1 MKDPWRAA
9 VVGKTDRVEKAKS
22 KLSARVE
29 PFWLNPATIKGTVAM
44 VGGGA
49 ILAFPGESLL
59 ILRIV
64 LGVALIVTGAADLWF
79 HLRGR
84 KPGNRVRD
92 LAEGLL
98 TVGLGVLF
106 LVFPAETLKVIMVII
121 GVYFGLRGVTVTVAA
136 IKDRGSE
143 TWLLDLARGAFFL
156 VFAAVIVVLPEA
168 VFAGFVA
175 ALAAAAVVLGGVM
188 LAYGI
193 QHHSEDALVDVD
205 AGSVSQIVRDW
216 MMLQDVGDDR
226 RDEIDDGLYFEQ
238 PDRTN
243 KLVAWWV
250 MLLLSVAI
258 ATFGILQDS
267 TAVVIGAMLIAPLMT
282 PIIGTAA
289 AAVNGWPRRITT
301 SLGMIA
307 AGVSASIGL
316 AFIIG
321 AWAPQLI
328 PLATNSQV
336 TSRVSPNIID
346 MGIALAAG
354 AAGAFANVNKR
365 VSASIAGVAIA
376 VALVPP
382 LGVVGL
388 TLHAGMLGE
397 AFGAFLL
404 FLTNLVS
411 IILAAMIVFALT
423 GFAPVSR
430 MKENSNEI
438 KRVAITVSI
447 ATMVIAIPLAFTV
460 SSVIAVAANQAN
472 AQKAVETWL
481 ENSPELELSR
491 IEVRGSNVSIIVT
504 GPENT
509 PPIQDLEDALTET
522 IGKPVTVEVE
532 HIPAIVVIYS
542 DADGETRTEVGD
554 R

>member
-1 MKDPWRAA
+1 MAKA
-9 VVGKTDRVEKAKS
+9 GKVQKAKAQ
-22 KLSARVE
+22 LSARVE
-29 PFWLNPATIKGTVAM
+29 PFWLNPATIKGTVAI
-44 VGGGA
+44 VGGVA
-49 ILAFPGESLL
+49 ILGFPAESLL
-59 ILRIV
+59 VLRIV
-64 LGVALIVTGAADLWF
+64 LGAALIVTGLGDLWF

-84 KPGNRVRD
+84 KDGNRIRD
-92 LAEGLL
+92 IGEGLL

-106 LVFPAETLKVIMVII
+106 LVFPAKTLHVIMLIA
-121 GVYFGLRGVTVTVAA
+121 GVYLAVRGVIVIAGA
-136 IKDRGSE
+136 IKSRGSE
-143 TWLLDLARGAFFL
+143 TWALDLARGLFFI
-156 VFAAVIVVLPEA
+156 VFAAFMLLLPEA
-168 VFAGFVA
+168 VFSGFIV

-188 LAYGI
+188 LAYGM
-193 QHHSEDALVDVD
+193 QHHNEDALVDVD

-216 MMLQDVGDDR
+216 MMLQDVGDAR

-289 AAVNGWPRRITT
+289 GAVNGWPMRVTS
-301 SLGMIA
+301 SLGMVA
-307 AGVSASIGL
+307 AGVGASIGL

-336 TSRVSPNIID
+336 TSRVNPNIID

-354 AAGAFANVNKR
+354 AAGAFASVNKR

-388 TLHAGMLGE
+388 TLHAGMLSD
-397 AFGAFLL
+397 AFGALML
-404 FLTNLVS
+404 FMTNLVS
-411 IILAAMIVFALT
+411 IILAAMVVFALT
-423 GFAPVSR
+423 GFAPVSKMR
-430 MKENSNEI
+430 ENANQI
-438 KRVAITVSI
+438 KRVAIAVGI
-447 ATMVIAIPLAFTV
+447 AALVIAIPLAFTV
-460 SSVIAVAANQAN
+460 SSIIQTAAHQTEAR
-472 AQKAVETWL
+472 KATETWL
-481 ENSPELELSR
+481 EDAPELEIGR
-491 IEVRGSNVSIIVT
+491 IDVDGSEVSIIVT
-504 GPENT
+504 GPEAI
-509 PPIQDLEDALTET
+509 PAIQDLEDALAEAF
-522 IGKPVTVEVE
+522 GKPATVTVE
-532 HIPAIVVIYS
+532 HIPAIVVVYS
-542 DADGETRTEVGD
+542 DEKGETRTEVGD
-554 R
+554 DK

>member
-1 MKDPWRAA
+1 MAKA
-9 VVGKTDRVEKAKS
+9 GKVQKAKAQ
-22 KLSARVE
+22 LSARVE
-29 PFWLNPATIKGTVAM
+29 PFWLNPATIKGTVAI
-44 VGGGA
+44 VGGVA
-49 ILAFPGESLL
+49 ILGFPAESLL
-59 ILRIV
+59 VLRIV
-64 LGVALIVTGAADLWF
+64 LGAALIVTGLADLWF

-84 KPGNRVRD
+84 KDGNRIRD
-92 LAEGLL
+92 IGEGLL

-106 LVFPAETLKVIMVII
+106 LVFPAKTLHVIMLIA
-121 GVYFGLRGVTVTVAA
+121 GVYLAVRGVIVIAGA
-136 IKDRGSE
+136 IKSRGSE
-143 TWLLDLARGAFFL
+143 TWALDLARGLFFI
-156 VFAAVIVVLPEA
+156 VFAAFMLLLPEA
-168 VFAGFVA
+168 VFSGFIV

-188 LAYGI
+188 LAYGM
-193 QHHSEDALVDVD
+193 QHHNEDALVDVD

-216 MMLQDVGDDR
+216 MMLQDVGDAR

-289 AAVNGWPRRITT
+289 GAVNGWPMRVTS
-301 SLGMIA
+301 SLGMVA
-307 AGVSASIGL
+307 AGVGASIGL

-336 TSRVSPNIID
+336 TSRVNPNIID

-354 AAGAFANVNKR
+354 AAGAFASVNKR

-388 TLHAGMLGE
+388 TLHAGMLSD
-397 AFGAFLL
+397 AFGALML
-404 FLTNLVS
+404 FMTNLVS
-411 IILAAMIVFALT
+411 IILAAMVVFALT
-423 GFAPVSR
+423 GFAPVSKMR
-430 MKENSNEI
+430 ENANQI
-438 KRVAITVSI
+438 KRVAIAVGI
-447 ATMVIAIPLAFTV
+447 AALVIAIPLAFTV
-460 SSVIAVAANQAN
+460 SSIIQTAAHQTEAR
-472 AQKAVETWL
+472 KATETWL
-481 ENSPELELSR
+481 EDAPELEIGR
-491 IEVRGSNVSIIVT
+491 IDVDGSEVSIIVT
-504 GPENT
+504 GPEAI
-509 PPIQDLEDALTET
+509 PAIQDLEDALAEAF
-522 IGKPVTVEVE
+522 GKPATVTVE
-532 HIPAIVVIYS
+532 HIPAIVVVYS
-542 DADGETRTEVGD
+542 DEKGETRTEVGD
-554 R
+554 DK

>member
-1 MKDPWRAA
+1 MAKT
-9 VVGKTDRVEKAKS
+9 GKVQEAKAQ
-22 KLSARVE
+22 LSARVE
-29 PFWLNPATIKGTVAM
+29 PFWLNPATIKGTVAI
-44 VGGGA
+44 VGGVV
-49 ILAFPGESLL
+49 ILGFPAESLL
-59 ILRIV
+59 VLRVV
-64 LGVALIVTGAADLWF
+64 LGVALIVTGLGDLWF

-84 KPGNRVRD
+84 KEGNRIRD
-92 LAEGLL
+92 IGEGVL

-106 LVFPAETLKVIMVII
+106 LAFPAETLHVIMRIAGAYLAV
-121 GVYFGLRGVTVTVAA
+121 RGVIVTGGA
-136 IKDRGSE
+136 IKNRDSD
-143 TWLLDLARGAFFL
+143 TWGLDLARGLFFI
-156 VFAAVIVVLPEA
+156 VFAGFMLLLPEA
-168 VFAGFVA
+168 VFSGFIV
-175 ALAAAAVVLGGVM
+175 ALAALAVVLGGVM

-193 QHHSEDALVDVD
+193 QNHDEDALVDVD

-216 MMLQDVGDDR
+216 MMLQDVGDAR
-226 RDEIDDGLYFEQ
+226 RDEIDDGLYFEP
-238 PDRTN
+238 PDHTN

-250 MLLLSVAI
+250 MLLLSVTI

-289 AAVNGWPRRITT
+289 GAVNGWPMRVTS

-307 AGVSASIGL
+307 AGVGASIGL

-336 TSRVSPNIID
+336 TSRVNPNIID

-354 AAGAFANVNKR
+354 AAGAFASVNKR

-388 TLHAGMLGE
+388 TLHAGMLGD
-397 AFGAFLL
+397 ALGALTL

-411 IILAAMIVFALT
+411 IILAAMVVFALT
-423 GFAPVSR
+423 GFAPVSK
-430 MKENSNEI
+430 MKKNAVHI
-438 KRVAITVSI
+438 KRVAMTVGI
-447 ATMVIAIPLAFTV
+447 AALIIAIPLAFTV
-460 SSVIAVAANQAN
+460 SSIIQTAAHQTDAR
-472 AQKAVETWL
+472 KATEAWL
-481 ENSPELELSR
+481 EDAPQLELGLIGVS
-491 IEVRGSNVSIIVT
+491 GSDVSIIVT
-504 GPENT
+504 GPEEI
-509 PPIQDLEDALTET
+509 PPIQDLEDALTDSF
-522 IGKPVTVEVE
+522 GKPVTVTVE

-542 DADGETRTEVGD
+542 DTDGETRAEIRDG
-554 R
+554 

>member
-1 MKDPWRAA
+1 VSKSDRASEA
-9 VVGKTDRVEKAKS
+9 KAR
-22 KLSARVE
+22 LSARVE

-49 ILAFPGESLL
+49 ILAFPGEAILV
-59 ILRIV
+59 LRIV
-64 LGVALIVTGAADLWF
+64 LGIALIITGGTDLWF
-79 HLRGR
+79 HLRSG
-84 KPGNRVRD
+84 KSSNRVRD
-92 LAEGLL
+92 LVEGLL

-106 LVFPAETLKVIMVII
+106 LVWPGQTLRVIMLII
-121 GVYFGLRGVTVTVAA
+121 GVYFAIRGVTVVIAA
-136 IKDRGSE
+136 LKERGSD
-143 TWLLDLARGAFFL
+143 TWGLDLARGVFFL
-156 VFAAVIVVLPEA
+156 VFAVIIILLPEA
-168 VFAGFVA
+168 VFGGFVA

-188 LAYGI
+188 LAFGI
-193 QHHSEDALVDVD
+193 QHHNDDALVDVD

-258 ATFGILQDS
+258 ATFGVLQDS

-289 AAVNGWPRRITT
+289 GAVNGWPKRVTA

-328 PLATNSQV
+328 PLASNTQV

-388 TLHAGMLGE
+388 TLHAGMYGD

-404 FLTNLVS
+404 FMTNLVS
-411 IILAAMIVFALT
+411 IILAAMVVFALT

-430 MKENSNEI
+430 MKENANEI

-447 ATMVIAIPLAFTV
+447 AAIVIAIPLAFTV
-460 SSVIAVAANQAN
+460 SSVLSTAAHQAD
-472 AQKAVETWL
+472 AQKAVDEWL
-481 ENSPELELSR
+481 EESPELELGR
-491 IEVRGSNVSIIVT
+491 IEVKGSDVSIVVT

-509 PPIQDLEDALTET
+509 PPIQDLEDALTESF
-522 IGKPVTVEVE
+522 GKPVTVEVE

-542 DADGETRTEVGD
+542 DADGKTRTEVTGD

>member
-1 MKDPWRAA
+1 MSESD
-9 VVGKTDRVEKAKS
+9 
-22 KLSARVE
+22 SASGPGSSFSSRIE
-29 PFWLNPATIKGTVAM
+29 PFWLNPATIKGTVAI
-44 VGGGA
+44 VAGA
-49 ILAFPGESLL
+49 SILAFPAATLL
-59 ILRIV
+59 VLRSV
-64 LGVALIVTGAADLWF
+64 LGIALIVSGAVDLWF
-79 HLRGR
+79 HIRGSASGERLRDIVEGTLT
-84 KPGNRVRD
+84 V
-92 LAEGLL
+92 ATGLL
-98 TVGLGVLF
+98 FV
-106 LVFPAETLKVIMVII
+106 VFPVETVKAIFMFGAAYLVVRGVVIM
-121 GVYFGLRGVTVTVAA
+121 GGA
-136 IKDRGSE
+136 IHQRGSD
-143 TWLLDLARGAFFL
+143 TWALDLARGLFL
-156 VFAAVIVVLPEA
+156 IVFAGLVLILPEA
-168 VFAGFVA
+168 AISGFVVS
-175 ALAAAAVVLGGVM
+175 LAAAAVVIGGVM

-193 QHHSEDALVDVD
+193 QHHSEDTLVDVD
-205 AGSVSQIVRDW
+205 AGSVSAIVRDW
-216 MMLQDVGDDR
+216 MMLQDVGDER
-226 RDEIDDGLYFEQ
+226 RDEIDDSLYFEK

-289 AAVNGWPRRITT
+289 GAVNGQPMRVTT

-307 AGVSASIGL
+307 AGVGASIGL
-316 AFIIG
+316 AFVIG

-328 PLATNSQV
+328 PLESNSQV

-354 AAGAFANVNKR
+354 AAGAFANVNRR

-388 TLHAGMLGE
+388 TLHAG
-397 AFGAFLL
+397 AFGDALGAFIL

-423 GFAPVSR
+423 GFAPISR
-430 MKENSNEI
+430 MKENANEI

-447 ATMVIAIPLAFTV
+447 AAILIAIPLAFTV
-460 SSVIAVAANQAN
+460 SSVLETAARQSDAQEAVDD
-472 AQKAVETWL
+472 WL
-481 ENSPELELSR
+481 NDSTDLDVNR
-491 IEVRGSNVSIIVT
+491 IEVKNSEVSVIVT
-504 GPENT
+504 GAEAIPDV
-509 PPIQDLEDALTET
+509 QSLEDALTESF
-522 IGKPVTVEVE
+522 GRPVTILVE
-532 HIPAIVVIYS
+532 HIPSVVVIYS
-542 DADGETRTEVGD
+542 DAEGETRTEVQDD

>member
-1 MKDPWRAA
+1 MQGREPI
-9 VVGKTDRVEKAKS
+9 VGKSDKAEKAKAR
-22 KLSARVE
+22 LSARVE
-29 PFWLNPATIKGTVAM
+29 PFWLNPATIKGTVAL

-49 ILAFPGESLL
+49 MLAFPSEATLV
-59 ILRIV
+59 LRLV
-64 LGVALIVTGAADLWF
+64 LGIALIITGGTDLWF
-79 HLRGR
+79 HLRGQ

-92 LAEGLL
+92 LVEGLL
-98 TVGLGVLF
+98 TVGVGVLF
-106 LVFPAETLKVIMVII
+106 LVWPGQTLRVIMLITGI
-121 GVYFGLRGVTVTVAA
+121 YFAARGVTLTIGA
-136 IKDRGSE
+136 IRERGSDM
-143 TWLLDLARGAFFL
+143 WALDLARGGFFL
-156 VFAAVIVVLPEA
+156 VFAAVIVALPEA
-168 VFAGFVA
+168 VFAGF
-175 ALAAAAVVLGGVM
+175 LAVLAVAAVVIGGVM
-188 LAYGI
+188 LAYGV
-193 QHHSEDALVDVD
+193 QHHSDDALVDVD

-216 MMLQDVGDDR
+216 MMLQDVGDQR

-289 AAVNGWPRRITT
+289 GAVNGWPMRVTT

-307 AGVSASIGL
+307 AGVGASIGL
-316 AFIIG
+316 AFVIG

-354 AAGAFANVNKR
+354 AAGAFASVNKR

-388 TLHAGMLGE
+388 TMHAGMYGDS
-397 AFGAFLL
+397 FGAFLL

-411 IILAAMIVFALT
+411 IILAAMVVFALT
-423 GFAPVSR
+423 GFSPVSR
-430 MKENSNEI
+430 MKENAIEI
-438 KRVAITVSI
+438 KRVAITVATAAVLI
-447 ATMVIAIPLAFTV
+447 AVPLAFTV
-460 SSVIAVAANQAN
+460 TSVLQTAADQNEAR
-472 AQKAVETWL
+472 KAAETWL
-481 ENSPELELSR
+481 EDSSGLELGR
-491 IEVRGSNVSIIVT
+491 IEVKGSDVSIVVT
-504 GPENT
+504 GSENT
-509 PPIQDLEDALTET
+509 PPIQDLENALTKSLD
-522 IGKPVTVEVE
+522 KPVTVTVG
-532 HIPAIVVIYS
+532 HIPAIVIIYS
-542 DADGETRTEVGD
+542 DADGETRTEVD
-554 R
+554 DS

>member
-1 MKDPWRAA
+1 MS
-9 VVGKTDRVEKAKS
+9 KTDRIKEARAK
-22 KLSARVE
+22 LTARVE
-29 PFWLNPATIKGTVAM
+29 PFWLNPATIKGTVAI
-44 VGGGA
+44 GGGA
-49 ILAFPGESLL
+49 SILAFPGEAIL

-64 LGVALIVTGAADLWF
+64 LGIALIITGGADLWF
-79 HLRGR
+79 HLRGAL
-84 KPGNRVRD
+84 PGNRVRD
-92 LAEGLL
+92 LIEGLL
-98 TVGLGVLF
+98 TVGLGLLF

-121 GVYFGLRGVTVTVAA
+121 GVYFGIRGVTVVLAGL
-136 IKDRGSE
+136 KDRESE
-143 TWLLDLARGAFFL
+143 TWGLDLARGAFFI
-156 VFAAVIVVLPEA
+156 VFAGLIVVLPEA
-168 VFAGFVA
+168 VFSGFVV
-175 ALAAAAVVLGGVM
+175 ALAAAAVVVGGVM
-188 LAYGI
+188 LSYGI
-193 QHHSEDALVDVD
+193 QHHDEGALVDVD

-216 MMLQDVGDDR
+216 MMLQDVGDAR
-226 RDEIDDGLYFEQ
+226 RDEIDEGLYFEQ
-238 PDRTN
+238 PDRAN

-282 PIIGTAA
+282 PIIGAA
-289 AAVNGWPRRITT
+289 AGAVNGWPKRVTT
-301 SLGMIA
+301 SLGMIT
-307 AGVSASIGL
+307 AGVGASIGL
-316 AFIIG
+316 AFVIG

-328 PLATNSQV
+328 PLASNSQV

-404 FLTNLVS
+404 FMTNLVS

-423 GFAPVSR
+423 GFAPISR
-430 MKENSNEI
+430 IKENANEI

-447 ATMVIAIPLAFTV
+447 AAILIAIPLAFTV
-460 SSVIAVAANQAN
+460 SSVLTTAAHQAD
-472 AQKAVETWL
+472 AQKVVEDWL
-481 ENSPELELSR
+481 EDSPELELGR
-491 IEVRGSNVSIIVT
+491 VVAKGSDVSIIVT
-504 GPENT
+504 GPENI
-509 PPIQDLEDALTET
+509 PSIQDLEEALTRAF
-522 IGKPVTVEVE
+522 GKPVAIEVE
-532 HIPAIVVIYS
+532 HIPAIVVTYS
-542 DADGETRTEVGD
+542 DEDGETRTEIGPD

>member
-1 MKDPWRAA
+1 MSESD
-9 VVGKTDRVEKAKS
+9 
-22 KLSARVE
+22 SASGPGSSFSSRIE
-29 PFWLNPATIKGTVAM
+29 PFWLNPATIKGTVAI
-44 VGGGA
+44 VAGA
-49 ILAFPGESLL
+49 SILAFPAATLL
-59 ILRIV
+59 VLRSV
-64 LGVALIVTGAADLWF
+64 LGIALIVSGAVDLWF
-79 HLRGR
+79 HIRGSASGERLRDIVEGTLT
-84 KPGNRVRD
+84 V
-92 LAEGLL
+92 ATGLL
-98 TVGLGVLF
+98 FV
-106 LVFPAETLKVIMVII
+106 VFPIETVKAIFMFGAAYLVVRGVVIM
-121 GVYFGLRGVTVTVAA
+121 GGA
-136 IKDRGSE
+136 IHQRGSD
-143 TWLLDLARGAFFL
+143 TWALDLARGLFL
-156 VFAAVIVVLPEA
+156 IVFAGLVLILPEA
-168 VFAGFVA
+168 AISGFVVS
-175 ALAAAAVVLGGVM
+175 LAAAAVVIGGVM

-193 QHHSEDALVDVD
+193 QHHSEDTLVDVD
-205 AGSVSQIVRDW
+205 AGSVSAIVRDW
-216 MMLQDVGDDR
+216 MMLQDVGDER
-226 RDEIDDGLYFEQ
+226 RDEIDDSLYFEK

-289 AAVNGWPRRITT
+289 GAVNGQPMRVTT

-307 AGVSASIGL
+307 AGVGASIGL
-316 AFIIG
+316 AFVIG

-328 PLATNSQV
+328 PLESNSQV

-354 AAGAFANVNKR
+354 AAGAFANVNRR

-388 TLHAGMLGE
+388 TLHAG
-397 AFGAFLL
+397 AFGDALGAFIL

-423 GFAPVSR
+423 GFAPISR
-430 MKENSNEI
+430 MKENANEI

-447 ATMVIAIPLAFTV
+447 AAILIAIPLAFTV
-460 SSVIAVAANQAN
+460 SSVLETAARQSDAQEAVDD
-472 AQKAVETWL
+472 WL
-481 ENSPELELSR
+481 NDSTDLDVNR
-491 IEVRGSNVSIIVT
+491 IEVKNSEVSVIVT
-504 GPENT
+504 GAEAIPDV
-509 PPIQDLEDALTET
+509 QSLEDALTESF
-522 IGKPVTVEVE
+522 GRPVTILVE
-532 HIPAIVVIYS
+532 HIPSVVVIYS
-542 DADGETRTEVGD
+542 DAEGETRTEVQDD

>member
-1 MKDPWRAA
+1 MSRSERIQKARA
-9 VVGKTDRVEKAKS
+9 R
-22 KLSARVE
+22 LSARVE
-29 PFWLNPATIKGTVAM
+29 PFWLNPATIKGTVAIF
-44 VGGGA
+44 GGGA
-49 ILAFPGESLL
+49 ILAFPGETTL
-59 ILRIV
+59 ILRTV
-64 LGVALIVTGAADLWF
+64 LGIALIVAGAADLWF

-84 KPGNRVRD
+84 IPGKRVRD
-92 LAEGLL
+92 FGEGLL
-98 TVGLGVLF
+98 TIGSGLLF
-106 LVFPAETLKVIMVII
+106 LVFPTQTLKSIMVVL
-121 GVYFGLRGVTVTVAA
+121 GVYFAVRGVIVVIAA
-136 IKDRGSE
+136 FKDRGSE
-143 TWLLDLARGAFFL
+143 TWGLDMARGAFFL
-156 VFAAVIVVLPEA
+156 VFAALIAVLPEA
-168 VFAGFVA
+168 VFLGFLA
-175 ALAAAAVVLGGVM
+175 ALAAGAVVIGGVM

-193 QHHSEDALVDVD
+193 QHHTDEALVDVD
-205 AGSVSQIVRDW
+205 AGSVSQIIRDW

-226 RDEIDDGLYFEQ
+226 RDEIDDGLYFEP

-289 AAVNGWPRRITT
+289 GAVNGWPMRITT

-316 AFIIG
+316 AFVIG

-328 PLATNSQV
+328 PLASNSQV
-336 TSRVSPNIID
+336 TSRVSPNIVD

-388 TLHAGMLGE
+388 TLHAGMFGDAL
-397 AFGAFLL
+397 GAFTL

-423 GFAPVSR
+423 GFAPVSK
-430 MKENSNEI
+430 MKENAVEI

-447 ATMVIAIPLAFTV
+447 AAVLIAIPLAFTV
-460 SSVIAVAANQAN
+460 TSVLATATRQGN
-472 AQKAVETWL
+472 AQKAVEEW
-481 ENSPELELSR
+481 
-491 IEVRGSNVSIIVT
+491 
-504 GPENT
+504 
-509 PPIQDLEDALTET
+509 LEDALELELGLIEVKGSDVLIVVTGPQNIPLIRELEAALTESF
-522 IGKPVTVEVE
+522 GVPVTVEVE
-532 HIPAIVVIYS
+532 HIPAIVVRYS
-542 DADGETRTEVGD
+542 DADGETRTEVEDG
-554 R
+554 

>member
-1 MKDPWRAA
+1 MAKT
-9 VVGKTDRVEKAKS
+9 GKVQKAKAQ
-22 KLSARVE
+22 LSARVE
-29 PFWLNPATIKGTVAM
+29 PFWLNPATIKGTVAI
-44 VGGGA
+44 VGGVA
-49 ILAFPGESLL
+49 ILGFPAESLL
-59 ILRIV
+59 VLRIV
-64 LGVALIVTGAADLWF
+64 LGVALIVTGLGDLWF

-84 KPGNRVRD
+84 EAGNRVRD

-98 TVGLGVLF
+98 TIGLGVLF
-106 LVFPAETLKVIMVII
+106 LVFPAETLRVIMLIAGIYLAV
-121 GVYFGLRGVTVTVAA
+121 RGVIVIAGA
-136 IKDRGSE
+136 IKSRGSE
-143 TWLLDLARGAFFL
+143 TWALDLARGLFFI
-156 VFAAVIVVLPEA
+156 VFAAFMLLLPEA
-168 VFAGFVA
+168 VFSGFIV
-175 ALAAAAVVLGGVM
+175 ALAAGAVVVGGVM
-188 LAYGI
+188 LAYGM
-193 QHHSEDALVDVD
+193 QHHNEDALVDVD

-216 MMLQDVGDDR
+216 MMLQDVGDAR
-226 RDEIDDGLYFEQ
+226 RDEIDDGLYFEP

-289 AAVNGWPRRITT
+289 GAVNGWPMRVTS
-301 SLGMIA
+301 SLGMVV
-307 AGVSASIGL
+307 AGVGASIGL

-336 TSRVSPNIID
+336 VSRVNPNIID

-354 AAGAFANVNKR
+354 AAGAFASVNKR

-388 TLHAGMLGE
+388 TLHAGMLSD
-397 AFGAFLL
+397 AFGALML
-404 FLTNLVS
+404 FMTNLVS

-423 GFAPVSR
+423 GFAPVSKMR
-430 MKENSNEI
+430 ENANQI
-438 KRVAITVSI
+438 KRVAIAVGI
-447 ATMVIAIPLAFTV
+447 AALVIAIPLAFTV
-460 SSVIAVAANQAN
+460 SSIIQTAAHQTEAR
-472 AQKAVETWL
+472 KATETWL
-481 ENSPELELSR
+481 EDAPDLELGR
-491 IEVRGSNVSIIVT
+491 IDVRGSEISIIVT
-504 GPENT
+504 GPESI
-509 PPIQDLEDALTET
+509 PEIRDLEDALSESFGTPAT
-522 IGKPVTVEVE
+522 VTVE

-542 DADGETRTEVGD
+542 DEKGETRTEVGED

>member
-1 MKDPWRAA
+1 MAKA
-9 VVGKTDRVEKAKS
+9 GKVQKAKAQ
-22 KLSARVE
+22 LSARVE
-29 PFWLNPATIKGTVAM
+29 PFWLNPATIKGTVAI
-44 VGGGA
+44 VGGVA
-49 ILAFPGESLL
+49 ILGFPAESLL
-59 ILRIV
+59 VLRIV
-64 LGVALIVTGAADLWF
+64 LGAALIVTGLGDLWF

-84 KPGNRVRD
+84 KDGNRIRD
-92 LAEGLL
+92 IGEGLL

-106 LVFPAETLKVIMVII
+106 LVFPAKTLHVIMLIA
-121 GVYFGLRGVTVTVAA
+121 GVYLAVRGVIVIAGA
-136 IKDRGSE
+136 IKSRGSE
-143 TWLLDLARGAFFL
+143 TWALDLARGLFFI
-156 VFAAVIVVLPEA
+156 VFAAFMLLLPEA
-168 VFAGFVA
+168 VFSGFIV

-188 LAYGI
+188 LAYGM
-193 QHHSEDALVDVD
+193 QHHNEDALVDVD

-216 MMLQDVGDDR
+216 MMLQDVGDAR

-289 AAVNGWPRRITT
+289 GAVNGWPMRVTS
-301 SLGMIA
+301 SLGMVA
-307 AGVSASIGL
+307 AGVGASIGL

-336 TSRVSPNIID
+336 TSRVNPNIID

-354 AAGAFANVNKR
+354 AAGAFASVNKR

-388 TLHAGMLGE
+388 TLHAGMLSD
-397 AFGAFLL
+397 AFGALML
-404 FLTNLVS
+404 FMTNLVS
-411 IILAAMIVFALT
+411 IILAAMVVFALT
-423 GFAPVSR
+423 GFAPVSKMR
-430 MKENSNEI
+430 ENANQI
-438 KRVAITVSI
+438 KRVAIAVGIAALVI
-447 ATMVIAIPLAFTV
+447 ATPLAFTV
-460 SSVIAVAANQAN
+460 SSIIQTAAHQTEAR
-472 AQKAVETWL
+472 KATETWL
-481 ENSPELELSR
+481 EDAPELEIGR
-491 IEVRGSNVSIIVT
+491 IDVDGSEVSIIVT
-504 GPENT
+504 GPEAI
-509 PPIQDLEDALTET
+509 PAIQDLEDALAEAF
-522 IGKPVTVEVE
+522 GKPATVTVE
-532 HIPAIVVIYS
+532 HIPAIVVVYS
-542 DADGETRTEVGD
+542 DEKGETRTEVGD
-554 R
+554 DK

>member
-1 MKDPWRAA
+1 MSKSER
-9 VVGKTDRVEKAKS
+9 TEKAKA

-29 PFWLNPATIKGTVAM
+29 PFWLNPATIKGTVAIF
-44 VGGGA
+44 GGGA
-49 ILAFPGESLL
+49 ILAFPGEAIL
-59 ILRIV
+59 ILRTV
-64 LGVALIVTGAADLWF
+64 LGIALIVTGAADLWF

-84 KPGNRVRD
+84 IPGKRVRD
-92 LAEGLL
+92 LGEGLL
-98 TVGLGVLF
+98 TVGLGLLF
-106 LVFPAETLKVIMVII
+106 LIFPGQTLRFIMVVL
-121 GVYFGLRGVTVTVAA
+121 GVYFAVRGVIVVIAA
-136 IKDRGSE
+136 FKDRGSE
-143 TWLLDLARGAFFL
+143 TWGLDLARGAFFL
-156 VFAAVIVVLPEA
+156 VFAAVVMVLPEA
-168 VFAGFVA
+168 VFSGFLA
-175 ALAAAAVVLGGVM
+175 AFAAAAVVVGGVM

-193 QHHSEDALVDVD
+193 QHHTDEALVDVD

-216 MMLQDVGDDR
+216 MMLQDVGDER
-226 RDEIDDGLYFEQ
+226 RDEIDDGLYFEP

-289 AAVNGWPRRITT
+289 GAVNGWPMRVTT

-316 AFIIG
+316 AFVIG

-328 PLATNSQV
+328 PLASNSQV

-354 AAGAFANVNKR
+354 AAGAFASVNKR

-388 TLHAGMLGE
+388 TLHDGMLGD

-404 FLTNLVS
+404 FMTNLVS

-423 GFAPVSR
+423 GFAPVSK
-430 MKENSNEI
+430 MKDNANEI
-438 KRVAITVSI
+438 KRVAITVMI
-447 ATMVIAIPLAFTV
+447 AAIVIAIPLAFTV
-460 SSVIAVAANQAN
+460 TSVLSTAANQAN
-472 AQKAVETWL
+472 AQKAVEEWL
-481 ENSPELELSR
+481 EDAPTLEIGL
-491 IEVRGSNVSIIVT
+491 IEAKGSDVSIVVT
-504 GPENT
+504 GPESI
-509 PPIQDLEDALTET
+509 PPIQDLEDALTES

-542 DADGETRTEVGD
+542 DADGETRTEVGGD
-554 R
+554 G

>member
-1 MKDPWRAA
+1 
-9 VVGKTDRVEKAKS
+9 VGKTERVEKARA

-29 PFWLNPATIKGTVAM
+29 PFWLNPATIKGTVAI

-49 ILAFPGESLL
+49 ILAFPGEAIL
-59 ILRIV
+59 ILRVV
-64 LGVALIVTGAADLWF
+64 LGVALIITGGTDLWF
-79 HLRGR
+79 HLRR
-84 KPGNRVRD
+84 RVPGNRVRD
-92 LAEGLL
+92 LVEGLL
-98 TVGLGVLF
+98 ALGLGVLF
-106 LVFPAETLKVIMVII
+106 LAIPGKTLKFIMLVI
-121 GVYFGLRGVTVTVAA
+121 GVYFAVRGVTVVIAA
-136 IKDRGSE
+136 FKDRGSK
-143 TWLLDLARGAFFL
+143 TWGLDLARGAFFL
-156 VFAAVIVVLPEA
+156 VFAGIIVLLPEA

-175 ALAAAAVVLGGVM
+175 AFAAAAVVVGGVM

-193 QHHSEDALVDVD
+193 QHHTDEALVDVD

-216 MMLQDVGDDR
+216 MMLQDVGDER

-289 AAVNGWPRRITT
+289 GAVNGWPKRITA

-316 AFIIG
+316 AFVIG

-328 PLATNSQV
+328 PLASNSQV

-388 TLHAGMLGE
+388 TLHAGMLGD
-397 AFGAFLL
+397 ALGAFLL

-411 IILAAMIVFALT
+411 IILAAMIVFGLT
-423 GFAPVSR
+423 GFAPISR
-430 MKENSNEI
+430 MKENANEI

-447 ATMVIAIPLAFTV
+447 AAILIAIPLAFTV
-460 SSVIAVAANQAN
+460 SSVITTATHQAN
-472 AQKAVETWL
+472 AQKAAEEWL
-481 ENSPELELSR
+481 EDSPALELFR
-491 IEVRGSNVSIIVT
+491 VEVKGSDVSIVVT
-504 GPENT
+504 GPQNI
-509 PPIQDLEDALTET
+509 PPIQDLEDALSESV
-522 IGKPVTVEVE
+522 GKPVTVEVE

-554 R
+554 S

>member
-1 MKDPWRAA
+1 M
-9 VVGKTDRVEKAKS
+9 GKTERVEKARA

-29 PFWLNPATIKGTVAM
+29 PFWLNPATIKGTVAI

-49 ILAFPGESLL
+49 ILAFPGEAIL
-59 ILRIV
+59 ILRVV
-64 LGVALIVTGAADLWF
+64 LGVALIITGGTDLWF
-79 HLRGR
+79 HLRR
-84 KPGNRVRD
+84 RVPGNRVRD
-92 LAEGLL
+92 LVEGLL
-98 TVGLGVLF
+98 ALGLGVLF
-106 LVFPAETLKVIMVII
+106 LAIPGKTLKFIMLVI
-121 GVYFGLRGVTVTVAA
+121 GVYFAVRGVTVVIAA
-136 IKDRGSE
+136 FKDRGSK
-143 TWLLDLARGAFFL
+143 TWGLDLARGAFFL
-156 VFAAVIVVLPEA
+156 VFAGIIVLLPEA

-175 ALAAAAVVLGGVM
+175 AFAAAAVVVGGVM

-193 QHHSEDALVDVD
+193 QHHTDEALVDVD

-216 MMLQDVGDDR
+216 MMLQDVGDER

-289 AAVNGWPRRITT
+289 GAVNGWPKRITA

-316 AFIIG
+316 AFVIG

-328 PLATNSQV
+328 PLASNSQV

-388 TLHAGMLGE
+388 TLHAGMLGD
-397 AFGAFLL
+397 ALGAFLL

-411 IILAAMIVFALT
+411 IILAAMIVFGLT
-423 GFAPVSR
+423 GFAPISR
-430 MKENSNEI
+430 MKENANEI

-447 ATMVIAIPLAFTV
+447 AAILIAIPLAFTV
-460 SSVIAVAANQAN
+460 SSVITTATHQAN
-472 AQKAVETWL
+472 AQKAAEEWL
-481 ENSPELELSR
+481 EDSPALELFR
-491 IEVRGSNVSIIVT
+491 VEVKGSDVSIVVT
-504 GPENT
+504 GPQNI
-509 PPIQDLEDALTET
+509 PPIQDLEDALSESV
-522 IGKPVTVEVE
+522 GKPVTVEVE

-554 R
+554 DR

>member
-1 MKDPWRAA
+1 
-9 VVGKTDRVEKAKS
+9 VSKTERVKEAKA

-29 PFWLNPATIKGTVAM
+29 PFWLNPATIKGTVDI

-49 ILAFPGESLL
+49 ILAFQGEAIL
-59 ILRIV
+59 ILRFD
-64 LGVALIVTGAADLWF
+64 LGNALIITGGADLWF

-92 LAEGLL
+92 LVEGLL
-98 TVGLGVLF
+98 TLGLGVLF
-106 LVFPAETLKVIMVII
+106 LVVPGQTLKVIMVII
-121 GVYFGLRGVTVTVAA
+121 GVYFAVRGVTVVIAA
-136 IKDRGSE
+136 FKERGSE
-143 TWLLDLARGAFFL
+143 TWALDLARGSFFL
-156 VFAAVIVVLPEA
+156 VFAALIVVLPEA
-168 VFAGFVA
+168 VFGGFVA
-175 ALAAAAVVLGGVM
+175 ALAAGAVVLGGVM

-193 QHHSEDALVDVD
+193 QHHTDDALVDVD

-289 AAVNGWPRRITT
+289 GAVNGWPKRVTT

-307 AGVSASIGL
+307 AGVGASIGL
-316 AFIIG
+316 AFVIG

-328 PLATNSQV
+328 PLASNSQV

-388 TLHAGMLGE
+388 TLHAGMFGDAL
-397 AFGAFLL
+397 GAFTL

-423 GFAPVSR
+423 GFAPVSK
-430 MKENSNEI
+430 MKENAIEI

-447 ATMVIAIPLAFTV
+447 AAILIAIPLAITV
-460 SSVIAVAANQAN
+460 SSVLTTAAHQAN

-481 ENSPELELSR
+481 EDSPDLELR
-491 IEVRGSNVSIIVT
+491 LIEVKGSDVSIVVT
-504 GPENT
+504 GPEQI
-509 PPIQDLEDALTET
+509 PLVQDLEDALSESF
-522 IGKPVTVEVE
+522 GKPVTVEVE

-554 R
+554 DR

>member
-1 MKDPWRAA
+1 VK
-9 VVGKTDRVEKAKS
+9 K

-29 PFWLNPATIKGTVAM
+29 PFWLNPATIKGTI
-44 VGGGA
+44 A
-49 ILAFPGESLL
+49 IFSGVVILSFPAETLL

-64 LGVALIVTGAADLWF
+64 LGVALVAAGVSDLWF

-84 KPGNRVRD
+84 DTGNRVRH
-92 LAEGLL
+92 LLEGLL
-98 TVGLGVLF
+98 SITIGVLSLIYPAKTLSVLMQLF
-106 LVFPAETLKVIMVII
+106 GAYLAVRGIVVIFGAIKNHGSDGWGLNLTRGIFFIVFAGFMVI
-121 GVYFGLRGVTVTVAA
+121 
-136 IKDRGSE
+136 
-143 TWLLDLARGAFFL
+143 
-156 VFAAVIVVLPEA
+156 LPEA
-168 VFAGFVA
+168 VFSGFIA
-175 ALAAAAVVLGGVM
+175 ALAAAAVVLGGIM
-188 LAYGI
+188 LAYGV
-193 QHHSEDALVDVD
+193 QHHTDDELANVD

-216 MMLQDVGDDR
+216 MKLQDVGDAR
-226 RDEIDDGLYFEQ
+226 RDEIDDSLYFEQ

-250 MLLLSVAI
+250 MLMLSVAI

-282 PIIGTAA
+282 PIIGVAA
-289 AAVNGWPRRITT
+289 GAVNGWTRRITE

-307 AGVSASIGL
+307 AGVGASIGL

-321 AWAPQLI
+321 AWTPQLI
-328 PLATNSQV
+328 PLTSNYQV
-336 TSRVSPNIID
+336 ISRVSPNIID

-388 TLHAGMLGE
+388 TLHAGMFDDAL
-397 AFGAFLL
+397 GAFTL

-430 MKENSNEI
+430 MKENADKV
-438 KRVAITVSI
+438 KRVAITVAI
-447 ATMVIAIPLAFTV
+447 ATLVVAIPLALTV
-460 SSVIAVAANQAN
+460 SSVLSEAADHSTAREATEDWLGDSPDLALDLVEVDGSEVSVLVTGSEAIPPVQA
-472 AQKAVETWL
+472 L
-481 ENSPELELSR
+481 EN
-491 IEVRGSNVSIIVT
+491 
-504 GPENT
+504 
-509 PPIQDLEDALTET
+509 ALTEAF
-522 IGKPVTVEVE
+522 GEPVSVIVQ
-532 HIPAIVVIYS
+532 HVPAIVVTYS
-542 DADGETRTEVGD
+542 DAEGETRTELGGD
-554 R
+554 G

>member
-1 MKDPWRAA
+1 
-9 VVGKTDRVEKAKS
+9 VGKTERVEKAKARI
-22 KLSARVE
+22 SARVE
-29 PFWLNPATIKGTVAM
+29 PFWLNPATIKGTVAI

-49 ILAFPGESLL
+49 ILAFPGEA
-59 ILRIV
+59 ILVLRVV
-64 LGVALIVTGAADLWF
+64 LGVALIITGGTDLWF
-79 HLRGR
+79 HLRR
-84 KPGNRVRD
+84 RVPGNTVRD
-92 LAEGLL
+92 VVEGLL
-98 TVGLGVLF
+98 TLGLGVLF
-106 LVFPAETLKVIMVII
+106 LAIPGKTLKFIMVVL
-121 GVYFGLRGVTVTVAA
+121 GVYFAVRGVTVVVAA
-136 IKDRGSE
+136 FKERGSE
-143 TWLLDLARGAFFL
+143 TWGLDLARGAFFL
-156 VFAAVIVVLPEA
+156 VFAGIIVLLPEA
-168 VFAGFVA
+168 VFSGFVVA
-175 ALAAAAVVLGGVM
+175 FAAAAVVLGGVM

-193 QHHSEDALVDVD
+193 QHHTDDALVDVD

-216 MMLQDVGDDR
+216 MMLQDVGDER

-238 PDRTN
+238 PDRMN

-289 AAVNGWPRRITT
+289 GAVNGWPKRVTA
-301 SLGMIA
+301 SLAMIA

-316 AFIIG
+316 AFVIG

-328 PLATNSQV
+328 PLASNSQV

-388 TLHAGMLGE
+388 TLHAGMLGD
-397 AFGAFLL
+397 ALGAFLL
-404 FLTNLVS
+404 FVTNLVS
-411 IILAAMIVFALT
+411 IILAAMIVFGLT
-423 GFAPVSR
+423 GFAPVSK
-430 MKENSNEI
+430 MKENANEI

-447 ATMVIAIPLAFTV
+447 AAILIAIPLAFTV
-460 SSVIAVAANQAN
+460 SSVITVAAHQTN
-472 AQKAVETWL
+472 AQEAVEKWL
-481 ENSPELELSR
+481 EDSPELELAR
-491 IEVRGSNVSIIVT
+491 IEVKAFDVSIVVT
-504 GPENT
+504 GPQNI
-509 PPIQDLEDALTET
+509 PPIQDLEDALTESL
-522 IGKPVTVEVE
+522 GKPVTVEVE
-532 HIPAIVVIYS
+532 HIPAIIVTYS
-542 DADGETRTEVGD
+542 DADGEKQSEVSTD
-554 R
+554 P